1 MQVIVYS
8 MIPCASPPSAV
19 LRCPATHQ
27 PVPPET
33 RLTAIS
39 DAMTAEGEALDLGDK
54 ATAAKYSEA
63 GWSGEGL

>member
-1 MQVIVYS
+1 
-8 MIPCASPPSAV
+8 MIPCASTPSAV
-19 LRCPATHQ
+19 LSCPATHQ
-27 PVPPET
+27 SVPPEA